1 MSEHENWE
9 VIKSNTYE
17 LSIGRNRSG
26 AKLFVGMRRN
36 IASAFHQEVR
46 SCRGWDGILIIR
58 RARDK
63 STINK
68 IAIVALNLLKL
79 VALECQRPSY
89 YGS

>member
-1 MSEHENWE
+1 MSEHENCE

-26 AKLFVGMRRN
+26 AKSFLGMSRN
-36 IASAFHQEVR
+36 MASAFHQEVR

-58 RARDK
+58 CARDK
-63 STINK
+63 STINR

-79 VALECQRPSY
+79 VAPGCLRLSY